1 MTIFLSA
8 AILLAANPSLAKPVE
23 PPVAAPARP
32 AVDPQ
37 RLALARQTVDALFPA
52 GISGRLITDMMGG
65 ATFNGMLDM
74 RPSELGLADLGMVDR
89 KQPGGTIRDE
99 MKKKDP
105 HFDQRMA
112 IIGRVVGEEMTRL
125 GPQIETPLRDGLAES
140 VARRFTAA
148 QLADINRFFATD
160 SGKAFGRELWLLW
173 LDPAVVKGMIGTMPV
188 MLKEMPAVMKKVE
201 AATAHLPKPGS
212 KAAPKRDP
220 KKK

>member
-1 MTIFLSA
+1 MKTLLSA
-8 AILLAANPSLAKPVE
+8 AVLLATSPLAAKPVE
-23 PPVAAPARP
+23 PPIAAPARP

-52 GISGRLITDMMGG
+52 GLSGRLISDMMSG
-65 ATFNGMLDM
+65 ATLNGMLDM
-74 RPSELGLADLGMVDR
+74 RRSELGMGELGMVDP
-89 KQPGGTIRDE
+89 KEPGGTIRDE

-140 VARRFTAA
+140 VARRFTAT
-148 QLADINRFFATD
+148 QLADINRFFASD

-173 LDPAVVKGMIGTMPV
+173 FDPAVVKGMIGTMPV
-188 MLKEMPAVMKKVE
+188 MLKEMPAVMKKVD

-212 KAAPKRDP
+212 KADP

>member
-1 MTIFLSA
+1 MNMLLSA
-8 AILLAANPSLAKPVE
+8 AILLAANPSAARPVE
-23 PPVAAPARP
+23 PPIAVPARP

-52 GISGRLITDMMGG
+52 GISARLVTDMMSG
-65 ATFNGMLDM
+65 ATLNGMLDM
-74 RPSELGLADLGMVDR
+74 RPSELGMGELGMVDR
-89 KQPGGTIRDE
+89 KEPGGTIRDE

-105 HFDQRMA
+105 HFDRRMA

-148 QLADINRFFATD
+148 QLTDINGFFASD

-173 LDPAVVKGMIGTMPV
+173 FDPAVVKGMIGTMPV
-188 MLKEMPAVMKKVE
+188 MLKEMPAVMKKVD

-212 KAAPKRDP
+212 KADP

>member
-1 MTIFLSA
+1 MKILLSA
-8 AILLAANPSLAKPVE
+8 AILLAANPSTAKPVE
-23 PPVAAPARP
+23 PPIAAPARP

-52 GISGRLITDMMGG
+52 GISGRLVTDMMSG
-65 ATFNGMLDM
+65 ASLNGMLDM
-74 RPSELGLADLGMVDR
+74 RPSELGMAELGMVDR
-89 KQPGGTIRDE
+89 KEPGGTIRDE

-125 GPQIETPLRDGLAES
+125 GPKIETPLRDGLAES

-173 LDPAVVKGMIGTMPV
+173 FDPAVVKGMIGTMPV
-188 MLKEMPAVMKKVE
+188 MLKEMPAVMRKVDV
-201 AATAHLPKPGS
+201 ATAHLPKPGS
-212 KAAPKRDP
+212 KAVP

>member
-1 MTIFLSA
+1 MLLSA
-8 AILLAANPSLAKPVE
+8 AILLAANPSAARPVE
-23 PPVAAPARP
+23 PPIAVPARP

-52 GISGRLITDMMGG
+52 GISARLVTDMMSG
-65 ATFNGMLDM
+65 ATLNGMLDM
-74 RPSELGLADLGMVDR
+74 RPSELGMGELGMVDR
-89 KQPGGTIRDE
+89 KEPGGTIRDE

-105 HFDQRMA
+105 HFDRRMA

-148 QLADINRFFATD
+148 QLTDINGFFASD

-173 LDPAVVKGMIGTMPV
+173 FDPAVVKGMIGTMPV
-188 MLKEMPAVMKKVE
+188 MLKEMPAVMKKVD

-212 KAAPKRDP
+212 KADP